1 MYFIRKEMTTMN
13 AEEKAKE
20 LIERFNHAQC
30 ILLQKGGV
38 IPLGEIEWKISKQCA
53 LICVDEIIKEVLQ
66 MDEKWHDNE
75 DAPLTSVFNYSYEYW
90 QQVRKEIDKL

>member
-1 MYFIRKEMTTMN
+1 MK

-20 LIERFNHAQC
+20 IVEMYLKVLAVGMYDVREEA
-30 ILLQKGGV
+30 
-38 IPLGEIEWKISKQCA
+38 KQCA
-53 LICVDEIIKEVLQ
+53 LICVDEIIKEALQ

-90 QQVRKEIDKL
+90 LEVRKEIEKL

>member
-1 MYFIRKEMTTMN
+1 MK

-20 LIERFNHAQC
+20 IVEMYLKVLA
-30 ILLQKGGV
+30 GGMYDV
-38 IPLGEIEWKISKQCA
+38 REEAKQCA
-53 LICVDEIIKEVLQ
+53 LICVDEIIKEALQ

-90 QQVRKEIDKL
+90 LEVRKEIEKL

>member
-1 MYFIRKEMTTMN
+1 MK

-20 LIERFNHAQC
+20 IVEMYLKVLAEGMYDVREEA
-30 ILLQKGGV
+30 
-38 IPLGEIEWKISKQCA
+38 KQCA
-53 LICVDEIIKEVLQ
+53 LICVDEIIKEALQ

-90 QQVRKEIDKL
+90 LEVRKEIEKL